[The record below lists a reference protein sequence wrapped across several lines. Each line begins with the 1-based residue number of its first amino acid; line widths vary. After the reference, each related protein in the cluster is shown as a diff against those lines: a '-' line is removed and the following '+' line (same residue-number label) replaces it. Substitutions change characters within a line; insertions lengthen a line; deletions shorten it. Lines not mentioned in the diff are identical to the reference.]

1 MLQIGGSTTSQLQI
15 WQMLKILQIGSHSL
29 RDSKSELQIGEGGS
43 CGGRTDCHKAGWH
56 IVIDCAM
63 EEPPLVHTAQMQ
75 FVHFVHM
82 LPLCIVPQSPVTMP
96 PPLVAVSRANIKIFS
111 FSNPLGSTGTVA
123 LSNPSVL
130 IKLKSCCTAQ
140 HCHCSDTQ

>member
-1 MLQIGGSTTSQLQI
+1 MLQIGDSTSQLQI
-15 WQMLKILQIGSHSL
+15 WQMLKMLQIGGHSL

-63 EEPPLVHTAQMQ
+63 EEPPLVHTTQMQ
-75 FVHFVHM
+75 FVHFVRK

-111 FSNPLGSTGTVA
+111 FSNPLQSAGTQA
-123 LSNPSVL
+123 LCAPSVL
-130 IKLKSCCTAQ
+130 IELKSCRTTLLHTMHGAA
-140 HCHCSDTQ
+140 